1 MPTSR
6 RARAWLAP
14 VIALALILP
23 AAAQPEP
30 LPECVVLLTD
40 GSRYTGLLVERN
52 DDELVLRIQGIDTR
66 FPATRLAELEVLA
79 PIDVRYHAMRDAID
93 NDDLARLIL
102 LAEWLR
108 QRERFD
114 VALAEIDHVLDVDPQ
129 HPRARELRRLVLA
142 QMALADGDEPAGPGA
157 GERPETF
164 PVLSPDQV
172 NLLKVYEI
180 DLADPPKLL
189 IRPET
194 IDRLLDEYA
203 DSELLPK
210 THEGREAF
218 RRLPP
223 ERILE
228 YMFRLRARH
237 FYTEVRVLGQPKALQ
252 RFRESVHSAWLI
264 NGCAT
269 ARCHGGEQ
277 AGRIWLNSRKRN
289 TEATVYTNFFILD
302 RYRLPD
308 GTPLIDYDQP
318 ALSPL
323 LHMALPRE
331 KSAFPHPEV
340 VAEGLAEGWRPIIRS
355 TDDRRFVQ
363 AVEWIQSMYRPRPDY
378 PIDYDPPVP
387 GGLVEPLPEPGEPVD
402 R

>member
-23 AAAQPEP
+23 AAAKPDP
-30 LPECVVLLTD
+30 LPECVLLLTD

-52 DDELVLRIQGIDTR
+52 DDDVVLRIQGIDTR
-66 FPATRLAELEVLA
+66 FPASRLANLEVLA
-79 PIDVRYHAMRDAID
+79 PVEVRYRAMRDAIGD
-93 NDDLARLIL
+93 DDLARLL
-102 LAEWLR
+102 MLADWLR

-114 VALAEIDHVLDVDPQ
+114 AALAEIDHVLDIDPQ
-129 HPRARELRRLVLA
+129 HPRARELRRIVLA
-142 QMALADGDEPAGPGA
+142 QMALADGDRPADPA
-157 GERPETF
+157 DAQRPDPF

-172 NLLKVYEI
+172 NLLKVYETDI
-180 DLADPPKLL
+180 ADPPRLL
-189 IRPET
+189 IKPET

-203 DSELLPK
+203 DSELLPQ
-210 THEGREAF
+210 THAGREAF
-218 RRLPP
+218 RHLPP

-228 YMFRLRARH
+228 YMFRLRARDL
-237 FYTEVRVLGQPKALQ
+237 YAEVRVLGQPKALR
-252 RFRESVHSAWLI
+252 RFRDSVHSTWLM

-277 AGRIWLNSRKRN
+277 AGRLWLNTRKRN
-289 TEATVYTNFFILD
+289 TEATVYTNFLILD
-302 RYRLPD
+302 RFRLTD
-308 GTPLIDYDQP
+308 GKPLIDYDQP

-323 LHMALPRE
+323 LQMALPRE

-340 VAEGLAEGWRPIIRS
+340 VAEGRAEGWRPVIRS
-355 TDDRRFVQ
+355 IDDRRFVQ

-387 GGLVEPLPEPGEPVD
+387 AGLVEPLPEPDEPVD